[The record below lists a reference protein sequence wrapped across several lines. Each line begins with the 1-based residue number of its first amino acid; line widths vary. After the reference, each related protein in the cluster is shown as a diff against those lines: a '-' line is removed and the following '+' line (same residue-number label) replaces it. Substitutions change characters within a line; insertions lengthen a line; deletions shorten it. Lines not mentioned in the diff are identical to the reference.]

1 MLLVS
6 HDRHLL
12 RTTVDRFWI
21 VADGSVQEFDGDLED
36 YRDWLAQHQSNA
48 RKLELAG
55 KQPVGSAT
63 LTPSSNATVIA
74 ESNNTDRK
82 QQKREEAQERQRT
95 ALLRKP
101 IEVKLIKI
109 EKELESVQSK
119 LKALD
124 ALIADPDLYSESRR
138 QERVQTLAE
147 HGELTKKHGELE
159 EVWLELQSELESIS
173 AHTNVG
179 QTTL

>member
-21 VADGSVQEFDGDLED
+21 VADGGVQEFDGDLED

-48 RKLELAG
+48 RKQELIE
-55 KQPVGSAT
+55 KQSASSAAV
-63 LTPSSNATVIA
+63 TPSSNAAMGA
-74 ESNNTDRK
+74 ETNNADRK

-101 IEVKLIKI
+101 IEAKLLKI
-109 EKELESVQSK
+109 EKELESTQSK
-119 LKALD
+119 LQALD
-124 ALIADPDLYSESRR
+124 ALIADAELYSESRR
-138 QERVQTLAE
+138 QERLQTLAE

-173 AHTNVG
+173 THTSAG
-179 QTTL
+179 QTAL